1 MVKFFEI
8 QKDDILPTEDIT
20 IHKTWSGTEFVTHNL
35 GASLKLGNS
44 GAFECLKKS

>member
-20 IHKTWSGTEFVTHNL
+20 IHKTLSGTEL
-35 GASLKLGNS
+35 SLTILVQHLNWETQGLLNV
-44 GAFECLKKS
+44 